1 LIHRKECE
9 IILVELQI
17 DLSTTPFDLDATL
30 CCGQVFRWE
39 RAHKYWYGVIGES
52 IVQIKQDDHTLIFQT
67 YPEALGTPFIKR
79 YFRFQDD
86 LPKILKNINRDA
98 HITVAI
104 RDLFGLRLIRQ
115 EPWECL
121 ISYICAT
128 YANIS
133 RIKDMIERLSRMLGE
148 KVRFNGKT
156 FYTFPTRKALAR
168 ATLKELLK
176 CNLGYR
182 AKHVLKT
189 AKLVNSNQ
197 FNLEALAHL
206 TYDKGR
212 RQLLT
217 LQGVGPKVADCV
229 LLFSQD
235 KLEAFPVDVWIKRI
249 VTTYYTHL
257 IPPTRLHLNDE
268 QSLKNRQISEF
279 GRQYFGRYAGYAQEY
294 LYSYYRDRMRKGIKS

>member
-1 LIHRKECE
+1 LIHLKERE
-9 IILVELQI
+9 TVLVELQI
-17 DLSTTPFDLDATL
+17 DLSTTPFNLDATL

-39 RAHKYWYGVIGES
+39 RAYKYWYGVIGES

-67 YPEALGTPFIKR
+67 YPESLGTPFIKR

-86 LPKILKNINRDA
+86 LPKILKNIDRDA

-148 KVRFNGKT
+148 KVRFNGKI

-168 ATLKELLK
+168 ATLKDLLK

-182 AKHVLKT
+182 AKYVLKT

-197 FNLEALAHL
+197 FNLEALARL

-212 RQLLT
+212 RQLFT

-249 VTTYYTHL
+249 VTAYYTHL
-257 IPPTRLHLNDE
+257 VPHTRLHLNDE

>member
-1 LIHRKECE
+1 M
-9 IILVELQI
+9 VELKI
-17 DLSTTPFDLDATL
+17 DLATTPFDLDRTL

-39 RAHKYWYGVIGES
+39 RAHKSWYCVIGETVVK
-52 IVQIKQDDHTLIFQT
+52 IRQDHNILIFQT
-67 YPEALGTPFIKR
+67 YPKDLDTNFIER

-86 LPKILKNINRDA
+86 LPKILESISRDA
-98 HITVAI
+98 YISVAI
-104 RDLFGLRLIRQ
+104 RKLFGLRLIQQ

-128 YANIS
+128 YTNIP

-148 KVRFNGKT
+148 KILFDGKT

-168 ATLKELLK
+168 ATLKDLLK

-182 AKHVLKT
+182 AKNVLKT
-189 AKLVNSNQ
+189 AKLVNNNQ
-197 FNLEALAHL
+197 FNLEALKRL
-206 TYDKGR
+206 TYDEGR
-212 RQLLT
+212 HQLLT
-217 LQGVGPKVADCV
+217 LKGVGPKVADCV

-249 VTTYYTHL
+249 ITEYYTQHFQKNM
-257 IPPTRLHLNDE
+257 LNLKNG
-268 QSLKNRQISEF
+268 QSLKNIQISEF

-294 LYSYYRDRMRKGIKS
+294 LYSYYRGGTRKVVNKI